1 MLVDVVELRRQGRRL
16 HPDFLRAAGPV
27 RGLLTLT
34 AVRAG
39 WYPGKRNAPLFA
51 TLVQPDIPNHLL
63 EPLDQARVAKID
75 RGAMLI
81 VGVQQHIRP
90 VRVYESLRQAWWVR
104 PAGG

>member
-1 MLVDVVELRRQGRRL
+1 MLVDVVELRRKGERL
-16 HPDFLRAAGPV
+16 HPDVVRSTVPV
-27 RGLLTLT
+27 RGILRLS

-63 EPLDQARVAKID
+63 EPLDQARVVKID

-81 VGVQQHIRP
+81 VGMQEHVRT
-90 VRVYESLRQAWWVR
+90 VRVYQTVRQAWWVR
-104 PAGG
+104 PAG